1 MTIPIDYDLLR
12 LAWWALLG
20 LVLIGFAVMDGFDMG
35 VAILLPFVAR
45 TETERRVVINSI
57 GPVWDGNQ
65 VWLILGGGAAFA
77 AWPPLYA
84 TAFSAFYIPLLL
96 VLAALILRPV
106 GFDFRNKV
114 ALTAW
119 RTVWD
124 WALFLGGFVP
134 TLVFGIAMGN
144 LLIGVPFHFT
154 SELRAIYTGGFL
166 FDLLKPFPLLCGLV
180 SLSMLI
186 MHGGTFLVLKT
197 EGQIEARARR
207 AVLLG
212 AMALVGLFTVAGVLV
227 ATLIDGHLVVSGLP
241 GDGPSN
247 PLLKQVTV
255 NQGGWL
261 GNYVDYPWMLAAPL
275 LGFIGPLLA
284 ALLTLK
290 QRPGWAF
297 VASAAAVL
305 GVVSTAGLA
314 LFPFILP
321 SSTNPSHG
329 LTVWDSSSS
338 PLTLFIMLIA
348 TVVVLPMVASYTVF
362 VYRVLRGKVTASQIE
377 SGGHMY

>member
-1 MTIPIDYDLLR
+1 MTIPLDYETLR

-35 VAILLPFVAR
+35 VAILLPVVAR
-45 TETERRVVINSI
+45 TETERRIVINSI

-114 ALTAW
+114 EHGNW
-119 RTVWD
+119 RTLWD

-134 TLVFGIAMGN
+134 TLIFGIAMGN

-180 SLSMLI
+180 SLAMLV

-197 EGQIEARARR
+197 EGAIEARARR

-212 AMALVGLFTVAGVLV
+212 AVALVGLFTFAGALV
-227 ATLIDGHLVVSGLP
+227 ATYIDGHLVVSGLP

-247 PLLKQVTV
+247 PLLKKVTV
-255 NQGGWL
+255 DAGGWL
-261 GNYVDYPWMLAAPL
+261 SNYVDYPWMLIAPVLGIFAPL
-275 LGFIGPLLA
+275 VT
-284 ALLTLK
+284 ALLTIMR
-290 QRPGWAF
+290 RPGWAF
-297 VASAAAVL
+297 VSSAGAVF
-305 GVVSTAGLA
+305 GVVATAGLA

-329 LTVWDSSSS
+329 LTVWDASSS

-348 TVVVLPMVASYTVF
+348 TLVVLPIVGSYTVF

-377 SGGHMY
+377 GGGHMY